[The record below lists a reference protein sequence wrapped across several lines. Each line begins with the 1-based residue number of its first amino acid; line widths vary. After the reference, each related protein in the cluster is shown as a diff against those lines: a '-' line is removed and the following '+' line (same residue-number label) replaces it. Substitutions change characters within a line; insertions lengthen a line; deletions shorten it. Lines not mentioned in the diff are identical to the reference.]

1 MDDNP
6 YRSPEAHGERLGAN
20 WLQWPI
26 KAVLVLGVLAGSIMA
41 VVGAVASLLLIYGL
55 LAYGVSRVI
64 PGLFLFLCVTVL
76 GACIVRVC
84 NRLI

>member
-6 YRSPEAHGERLGAN
+6 YRSPNSHGERLGTD

-26 KAVLVLGVLAGSIMA
+26 RAGLVLGVLAGSIMA
-41 VVGAVASLLLIYGL
+41 IVGAVASILLIYGL
-55 LAYGVSRVI
+55 LAHGVSRVI
-64 PGLFLFLCVTVL
+64 PGLFLFLCATVL